1 MQKINFK
8 NALPHLLGLAIFLLV
23 TVIYFQPL
31 FQGKKVY
38 QGDIVNFIG
47 MSQELKEFR
56 AETGEEALWTNR
68 MFSGMPA
75 YQISYNTPS
84 NLTHYADKVMSFN
97 FPRQASFVLLAFI
110 GFYILLIT
118 MGISPAF
125 AIVGALG
132 YGLTTYLFI
141 IIEAGHNTKAH
152 AMAYVAPVIAGVLLA
167 YKGKFLKGAALTSL
181 FLALQFKANHVQI
194 SYYLLMML
202 ILLAVFEFASAYKRD
217 ELKQFFKATLF
228 LLFAAVLGIG
238 SNIEKLWSTIDY
250 GKYSTRSQS
259 ELTIDGDQENK
270 TSGLNKDY
278 ATSWSYGKMETFNL
292 MIPNFMGGASGSP
305 LTKDSE
311 TYKVLKKRN
320 VPNAKNVIKRMP
332 TYWGAQPFTSGPVY
346 IGAIMCF
353 LFVLGAFLVKGKLK
367 WWLLSCTLLS
377 FTLAWGNNMMWLT
390 DFFLEY
396 VPGYNKFRTVSMILV
411 IAELTIPLLG
421 FVAIKQII
429 ENKFENQE
437 LIKSLKYSIGI
448 TAGLCLLFAF
458 VGSSLFNF
466 SSAADTQYPDFL
478 VSALEVDRAS
488 LMRSDSLR
496 SLVFIL
502 LAACSIYLY
511 HLKKI
516 KLMPFAILLGVL
528 VLADMLPV
536 NNRYLNSEDF
546 VKAKKMDTPF
556 QKTAAD
562 IEILK
567 DKELNFRVYNTTER
581 IDAGARTSY
590 FHNNLGGYHG
600 AKLKRYQELIDMQI
614 AKGNSSVIDMLN
626 TKYIIRKGSSGAML
640 ALKNPSQLGAAWF
653 VSSAKVVNNADDEM
667 TALSTFNPSS
677 EVLIDKR
684 YNLEERTYNATGSI
698 NLSSY
703 KPNHLVYDV
712 TAEDESFAVFSEIFY
727 DKGWNA
733 YVDGVL
739 KDHYRVN
746 YVLRGMPLPK
756 GAYSVEFKFEPQ
768 SVALGSSIALV
779 CSTLIYLLLASMFY
793 FSMNKRKRSTFN

>member
-38 QGDIVNFIG
+38 QGDIVNYIG

-626 TKYIIRKGSSGAML
+626 TKYIIRKSSSGAML

-684 YNLEERTYNATGSI
+684 YNLEERTYNETGSI

>member
-202 ILLAVFEFASAYKRD
+202 ILLAIFEFASAYKRD

-684 YNLEERTYNATGSI
+684 YNLEERTYNETGSI